1 MNSKNIQLNKHSLT
15 CLLVYLVVVVVM
27 LPVEE
32 VTVEWFSGVWFGC
45 VLLVRQSHGDD
56 DNNVCLHTRVA
67 VVVVMAVMIVVL
79 LVV

>member
-1 MNSKNIQLNKHSLT
+1 MNSKNIQLNKHILT
-15 CLLVYLVVVVVM
+15 CFLVYLVMVVM

-32 VTVEWFSGVWFGC
+32 VTVEWFSGVWLGC

-56 DNNVCLHTRVA
+56 DNKVCLHTRVA
-67 VVVVMAVMIVVL
+67 VVVVMMVRVML